1 MRRLKQIAANI
12 PGRSAEAKAE
22 AERKVDATERRNRK
36 GCEEQLEQYRMDDWQ
51 ALNLKFSHVSF

>member
-1 MRRLKQIAANI
+1 MRRLKQITANI

-22 AERKVDATERRNRK
+22 AERKDGATERRNRK